1 MRTIIDATRLEECID
16 RYKQNHYGNLN
27 DKNIQYRQG
36 YKKACKDILYD
47 IHSFLLESEYV
58 DTAYTVDI
66 RDIRKKFDDAAKNE
80 DLAPII
86 RLAIGAAKEIVLND
100 RIINPEGVN
109 EYYEN

>member
-27 DKNIQYRQG
+27 NKNIQYRQG
-36 YKKACKDILYD
+36 YKKACHDILYD
-47 IHSFLLESEYV
+47 IHTFLLESEYV
-58 DTAYTVDI
+58 DTAYAVDI
-66 RDIRKKFDDAAKNE
+66 RDIKKKFDDAAKNE

-109 EYYEN
+109 KYYES

>member
-1 MRTIIDATRLEECID
+1 MRTIIDATRLEECINNH
-16 RYKQNHYGNLN
+16 KENHYGNLN

-58 DTAYTVDI
+58 DTAYAVDI
-66 RDIRKKFDDAAKNE
+66 RDIRQKFDDAAKNE

-86 RLAIGAAKEIVLND
+86 RLAIGAAKEIVLN
-100 RIINPEGVN
+100 NGVAGPIA
-109 EYYEN
+109 